1 MSARSAATS
10 RPARLAL
17 AALAIGLGVQLASCS
32 ANPSVPTT
40 NPPGTPTP
48 SAPSPEPT
56 VTPTATPTA
65 APTTAPTPSPT
76 APIVTADEPICASSQ
91 VQIAFSQSLSE
102 GAAGSFTMALGIWNR
117 GARACKLR
125 GWATIQFLNA
135 DGGLVPTNWLETTG
149 DFSGSA
155 QPVAVSLLPCAGS
168 GGCTAG
174 ATPAAYISVAGDHAI
189 APCVTAA
196 RVRVFLPGSSRAVI
210 GQSAGRRTRGRRGL
224 LL

>member
-1 MSARSAATS
+1 M
-10 RPARLAL
+10 
-17 AALAIGLGVQLASCS
+17 
-32 ANPSVPTT
+32 
-40 NPPGTPTP
+40 
-48 SAPSPEPT
+48 
-56 VTPTATPTA
+56 
-65 APTTAPTPSPT
+65 
-76 APIVTADEPICASSQ
+76 
-91 VQIAFSQSLSE
+91 QIAFSQSLSE

-174 ATPAAYISVAGDHAI
+174 ATPAAYFSVAGDDVI

-196 RVRVFLPGSSRAVI
+196 RVRVLLPGSSRAVI
-210 GQSAGRRTRGRRGL
+210 DNLQADGLGAGEVFCSDGKVSVLPIVSTYSPLGPPYA
-224 LL
+224 